1 MYDDLSAKQSAI
13 LEFIK
18 SEISKKGYPPS
29 VREIC
34 VAVGLKSTS
43 TVHSHLEKLEGL
55 GYIKRDASKPRTI
68 EVMDSGNEGFV
79 YKKETID
86 IPVLGRVA
94 AGEPLLATENIED
107 VFPMPVDF
115 VPKGESFML
124 KVKGD
129 SMINAGIYDKDFILV
144 KHQSSAESGDI
155 VVALLGSEATVKR
168 FFKEKDHIRLQP
180 ENDYMAPILA
190 KEVTIV
196 GKVVGLFRKI

>member
-34 VAVGLKSTS
+34 AAVGLKSTS

-68 EVMDSGNEGFV
+68 EVMDFGDENFV
-79 YKKETID
+79 YKKETVD

-180 ENDYMAPILA
+180 ENEYMAPILA

>member
-18 SEISKKGYPPS
+18 NEISKKGYPPS

-34 VAVGLKSTS
+34 AAVELKSTS
-43 TVHSHLEKLEGL
+43 TVHSHLEKLERL

-68 EVMDSGNEGFV
+68 EVMDFGDENFV
-79 YKKETID
+79 YKKETVD

-155 VVALLGSEATVKR
+155 VVALLGNEATVKR

-180 ENDYMAPILA
+180 ENEYMAPILA